1 MLKKIRSGITR
12 RPSTDQAP
20 PAPTAAAAAPPP
32 PIAESVG
39 SSGYLVDGAV
49 APRRPTETDPALN
62 PDVSSGLETITGA
75 VAPRRPTA
83 EVRTI
88 PTLPGV
94 STIPVLNPDVSGSP
108 GLETITD
115 STNSTPA
122 VPAADAASPAATP
135 YEEVNVS
142 PEILKDATTPAAA
155 PASAPV
161 MSSGGRVETV
171 PVRRPSRDVGDAD
184 RRSTVYYD

>member
-1 MLKKIRSGITR
+1 MLKKIRSGISR

-49 APRRPTETDPALN
+49 APRRPT
-62 PDVSSGLETITGA
+62 
-75 VAPRRPTA
+75 A

-94 STIPVLNPDVSGSP
+94 STIPVHNPDVAGSP

-122 VPAADAASPAATP
+122 VPAADATISGSFDRKSAAQL
-135 YEEVNVS
+135 YMGCAQFGYFVS
-142 PEILKDATTPAAA
+142 TFVRGVVLESDDAEGVANAL
-155 PASAPV
+155 
-161 MSSGGRVETV
+161 GGT
-171 PVRRPSRDVGDAD
+171 G
-184 RRSTVYYD
+184 Y